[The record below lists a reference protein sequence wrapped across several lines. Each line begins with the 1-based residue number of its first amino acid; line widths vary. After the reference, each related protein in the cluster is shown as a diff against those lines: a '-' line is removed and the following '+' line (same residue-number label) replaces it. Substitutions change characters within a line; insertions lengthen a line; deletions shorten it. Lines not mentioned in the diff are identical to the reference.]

1 MHNLSCENEFYL
13 YENEKWFSHQRLSTY
28 PRFETQAPGNS
39 EMACYGHKIPQRCTE
54 ADKSNNKAHT
64 VMIKLA
70 MYRNICLAFN
80 LIPVLVFSNDFG
92 VPCKFAQA
100 TRTGREKGGGGG
112 VENCGTVRL
121 SVWRHVSRQWLSK
134 WWAKCS
140 SKRRIKVTEI
150 LFRFLRF
157 GDFKVPFVIEN

>member
-28 PRFETQAPGNS
+28 PRFETEAPGNS
-39 EMACYGHKIPQRCTE
+39 EMACYGHKIPKRFTQ

-100 TRTGREKGGGGG
+100 TRTGRGGGG
-112 VENCGTVRL
+112 VPKENCGTVRL
-121 SVWRHVSRQWLSK
+121 PVWRHVSRQWLSK

>member
-28 PRFETQAPGNS
+28 SRFETEAPGNS
-39 EMACYGHKIPQRCTE
+39 EMASYGHKIPKRFTQ

-64 VMIKLA
+64 VMIKLV

-80 LIPVLVFSNDFG
+80 LIPVFVFSDDFG

-100 TRTGREKGGGGG
+100 TRTGRGGGGPQG
-112 VENCGTVRL
+112 KLWYSPLASMTSRL
-121 SVWRHVSRQWLSK
+121 SSVTFKMVS
-134 WWAKCS
+134 
-140 SKRRIKVTEI
+140 KVFIEETDKSH
-150 LFRFLRF
+150 
-157 GDFKVPFVIEN
+157 GNTVPIS